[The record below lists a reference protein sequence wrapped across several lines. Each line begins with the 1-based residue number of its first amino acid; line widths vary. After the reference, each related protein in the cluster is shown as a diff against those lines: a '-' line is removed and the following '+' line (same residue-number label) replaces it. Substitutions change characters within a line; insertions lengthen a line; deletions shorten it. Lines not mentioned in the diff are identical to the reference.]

1 MIAKMTGSVEVI
13 LPCLDEAAALPGV
26 LAAIPAGYHVLVVDN
41 GSSDGSPEV
50 AAGCGARVVREARR
64 GYGAAV
70 HTGLECARG
79 DVVCVLDADGS
90 VDPGELPGL
99 VGRLWQADLVVGRRV
114 PTVRRALPW
123 PARAG
128 NTVLAG
134 WLRRQGVPVRDLA
147 PVRVARR
154 ADLLSL
160 AVQDRGSGY
169 PLETLVRAG
178 ARGWAIRELPV
189 TYRPRAAG
197 RSKVSGSVRGTLRAV
212 RDMASVLR

>member
-1 MIAKMTGSVEVI
+1 MIDDTDRVEVV

-26 LAAIPAGYHVLVVDN
+26 LAAIPPGYHVLVVDN
-41 GSSDGSPEV
+41 GSDDDSAGV
-50 AAGCGARVVREARR
+50 AAAHGARVVREPRR

-70 HTGLECARG
+70 HAGLECARG

-90 VDPGELPGL
+90 VDPGELPAL
-99 VGRLWQADLVVGRRV
+99 VAQLRAADLVVGRRV
-114 PTVRRALPW
+114 PAGRGALPW
-123 PARAG
+123 HARAG
-128 NTVLAG
+128 NAVLAA

-154 ADLLSL
+154 AELLAL
-160 AVQDRGSGY
+160 AVRDRGSGY
-169 PLETLVRAG
+169 PLETLLRAG
-178 ARGWAIRELPV
+178 AAGWVIRELPV

-212 RDMASVLR
+212 RDMAAVLR